1 MRRLEYLEVIDPET
15 RKPVPRDG
23 QTLNQQKNS
32 GFIHLDVGM
41 VETKGTSGCTYGQ
54 RRGIRT
60 SFCGEPG
67 STVGGSKLVIFV
79 HLNGGMKIHFLAWGG
94 SIREPRCLL
103 FSFQLLLVAFAVFI
117 FFLFTVLPSTDSLS
131 NVHPLC

>member
-1 MRRLEYLEVIDPET
+1 M
-15 RKPVPRDG
+15 
-23 QTLNQQKNS
+23 

-41 VETKGTSGCTYGQ
+41 VETKGTSGYTYGQ

-79 HLNGGMKIHFLAWGG
+79 HLNGGMKIHVLACGRFHQRATVFVVQFPVIAGG
-94 SIREPRCLL
+94 LL
-103 FSFQLLLVAFAVFI
+103 LSSFSFCSQCSQALTL
-117 FFLFTVLPSTDSLS
+117 
-131 NVHPLC
+131 